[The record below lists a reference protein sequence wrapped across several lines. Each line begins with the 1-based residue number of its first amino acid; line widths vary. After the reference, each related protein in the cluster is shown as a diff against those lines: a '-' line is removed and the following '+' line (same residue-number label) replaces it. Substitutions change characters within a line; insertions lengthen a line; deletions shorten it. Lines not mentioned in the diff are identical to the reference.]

1 MSTQGMKTWK
11 LGLFF
16 VVSLML
22 VAGLF
27 VEDTSAQYATVT
39 VRTIKGVTIL
49 PAKPAKGDSGE
60 VLDGVRVE
68 YKIKTA
74 IPGTQD
80 QTPDN
85 AGDPDEPITNQVTIN
100 LPSGWSAG
108 VGGSFGSLIEIT
120 AGQTLDKS
128 KHG

>member
-27 VEDTSAQYATVT
+27 VEDASAQYATVT
-39 VRTIKGVTIL
+39 V
-49 PAKPAKGDSGE
+49 KPSTGGDSGA
-60 VLDGVRVE
+60 VLGSVRVE
-68 YKIKTA
+68 YRIKTA

-80 QTPDN
+80 QQDPATPDN
-85 AGDPDEPITNQVTIN
+85 PADDTPITNQVTIN
-100 LPSGWSAG
+100 LPTGTNWGAR
-108 VGGSFGSLIEIT
+108 FW
-120 AGQTLDKS
+120 QK
-128 KHG
+128 